1 MNEYID
7 KRVKRSKSALKETLL
22 ELLMDKDI
30 DDITISEIVK
40 NANYNRG
47 TFYSH
52 FASKERLLDE
62 IIQETLTEMILHIR
76 EPYANRDKV
85 NMREMKA
92 ENISLFHYFLE
103 QKDLFIALLNENIH
117 IDFRYKLAK
126 ALEEL
131 FLSEYQ
137 YEFTEKNNLEPKW
150 LYVYRAHG
158 VAAVIIRWIEDGFQ
172 QSPDYMAEQII
183 ALMITG
189 TEIFYVKGRVI

>member
-103 QKDLFIALLNENIH
+103 
-117 IDFRYKLAK
+117 
-126 ALEEL
+126 
-131 FLSEYQ
+131 
-137 YEFTEKNNLEPKW
+137 
-150 LYVYRAHG
+150 
-158 VAAVIIRWIEDGFQ
+158 
-172 QSPDYMAEQII
+172 
-183 ALMITG
+183 
-189 TEIFYVKGRVI
+189 